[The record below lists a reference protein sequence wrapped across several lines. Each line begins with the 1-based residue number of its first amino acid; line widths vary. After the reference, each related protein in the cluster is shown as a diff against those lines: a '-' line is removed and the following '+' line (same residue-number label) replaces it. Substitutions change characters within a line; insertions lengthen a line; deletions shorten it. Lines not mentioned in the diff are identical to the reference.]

1 MTKTLG
7 TWLHAVIAIPL
18 VVAPLRGQSV
28 LLGSVVADGD
38 PSPPLFGADVSIPA
52 LNLAVRT
59 DSLGQFAIRGIPKGS
74 FRINVRHVGYNTIA
88 VDGRFA
94 GTDTIAADFAL
105 IPVAVG
111 LDTVRVVGSEGVHG
125 KFLEFEDR
133 RAHGSGAFL
142 TRADLEKDKDRQL
155 GEILAKLP
163 GVRINRYGSESAVAS
178 ARWSGGA
185 GRGGDA
191 MDRMK
196 GAPRGCY
203 AQVYVDNMRVFSA
216 NVGEALF
223 NINSIAPST
232 IQGIE
237 YYPSRAQTPIQY
249 ATSRAECGT
258 ILIWTRIE

>member
-1 MTKTLG
+1 MF
-7 TWLHAVIAIPL
+7 
-18 VVAPLRGQSV
+18 
-28 LLGSVVADGD
+28 LGSVVADGD
-38 PSPPLFGADVSIPA
+38 PSPPIFGAEVSIVA
-52 LNLAVRT
+52 LNLAART
-59 DSLGQFAIRGIPKGS
+59 DSLGQFSLKGIPRGT

-88 VDGRFA
+88 VDGRFS

-105 IPVAVG
+105 IPVAVA
-111 LDTVRVVGSEGVHG
+111 LDTVRVEGSAKVHG

-133 RAHGSGAFL
+133 RAHGVGAFL
-142 TRADLEKDKDRQL
+142 TRADLEKDLDRQL
-155 GEILAKLP
+155 GEIVAKLP

-178 ARWSGGA
+178 SRWSGGA
-185 GRGGDA
+185 GRGGDT
-191 MDRMK
+191 MDRLK

-203 AQVYVDNMRVFSA
+203 AQVYIDNVRVFSA

-237 YYPSRAQTPIQY
+237 YYPSRVETPIQY